1 MVSHTHEDIDQ
12 MFSCFSRH
20 LSKRDARTLPELTAE
35 MAKAYTPEPSNILLN
50 CMFDVKKWMDGHIE
64 QKVSGHINQ
73 HQLKFI
79 TCNGEVVTFYK
90 KWSTSPKWLPRSPP
104 DETCGLT
111 LVHSLP
117 TGIPVVITPNCDKI
131 PPWPNSSKILANFP
145 PSLTKS
151 RKFGGKNF

>member
-1 MVSHTHEDIDQ
+1 MKISTKCSRVSLAISANGTLGLCLNLRLKWQKHTHHSHQTSFLIACL
-12 MFSCFSRH
+12 MLKSG
-20 LSKRDARTLPELTAE
+20 
-35 MAKAYTPEPSNILLN
+35 
-50 CMFDVKKWMDGHIE
+50 MDGHIE

-90 KWSTSPKWLPRSPP
+90 KWSTSPKWLPCSPP
-104 DETCGLT
+104 DETYGLT

-117 TGIPVVITPNCDKI
+117 TGIPEIITPNCDKI
-131 PPWPNSSKILANFP
+131 PLPNSSKILVNFP
-145 PSLTKS
+145 PNLTKS